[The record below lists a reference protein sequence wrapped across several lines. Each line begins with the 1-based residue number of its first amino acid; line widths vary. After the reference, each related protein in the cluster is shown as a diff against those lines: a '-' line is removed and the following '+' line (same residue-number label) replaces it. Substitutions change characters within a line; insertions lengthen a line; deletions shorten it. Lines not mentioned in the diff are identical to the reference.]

1 MIKYEPLKI
10 DYEIPEELQIEIDH
24 YIDNLNNDNG
34 SSEDCYRME
43 IMCIL
48 NWCYRE
54 RILTNEQI
62 DELREYYQHKGILKH
77 GREC

>member
-1 MIKYEPLKI
+1 MEKYIPLKI
-10 DYEIPEELQIEIDH
+10 DYEIPKDLQTEIDG

-34 SSEDCYRME
+34 SAEDCYRAE

-54 RILTNEQI
+54 RLLSDERIA
-62 DELREYYQHKGILKH
+62 ELRDYYQHKGILKY
-77 GREC
+77 GQTY

>member
-1 MIKYEPLKI
+1 MKYKPLSI
-10 DYEIPEELQIEIDH
+10 DYEIPVDLQEEIDN

-34 SSEDCYRME
+34 SSEDCYRTE

-54 RILTNEQI
+54 GILPDDKI
-62 DELREYYQHKGILKH
+62 AELREYYQNKGILKH
-77 GREC
+77 GQAY